1 MQLSLFKPHEIMT
14 DKLRKVVDKVR
25 ASLKPFP
32 STNNVIYLSYNKRRL
47 FRCSNV
53 RKIHGNN

>member
-1 MQLSLFKPHEIMT
+1 MT